1 MWARPR
7 SPVERIGGVSR
18 PAASRI
24 QTALASGSPT
34 AQAGYTHGFCGE
46 NAAPSAI
53 DLALPVWISRHG
65 NVLPRS
71 DPGVPRGTAGVLPPG
86 ALPDFTNCDGLRIL
100 QAAFRLTLK
109 EAPVGRR
116 RNAVVAGE
124 PRKCRVGAAAIFD
137 QGGSSNADIQRDI
150 ARYPPPHR
158 PTAPLCACILRVHA
172 P

>member
-71 DPGVPRGTAGVLPPG
+71 DPGVQPGYCPRGHCRISLTVT
-86 ALPDFTNCDGLRIL
+86 DF
-100 QAAFRLTLK
+100 AFCRRLS
-109 EAPVGRR
+109 G
-116 RNAVVAGE
+116 
-124 PRKCRVGAAAIFD
+124 
-137 QGGSSNADIQRDI
+137 
-150 ARYPPPHR
+150 
-158 PTAPLCACILRVHA
+158 
-172 P
+172 